1 MGIHPACPLHRTW
14 MSLDCSGNNLS
25 KASTVL
31 GAFSVSRRSSKEN
44 DPTRMISTTQ
54 LYVDQ
59 LVLLCLSVT
68 FWRCCGTRYGDAMST
83 LVVQAHPLDDSY
95 NAALLAS
102 VRAGLDAAGS
112 SHVLFR
118 LGEGERP
125 TADDLTGVERLVL
138 VYPTWNSGQP
148 AMLLDWLQ
156 QMLGAAGF
164 QSVVHVQVVT
174 THGSSKFVNM
184 MQGAWGRRFLG
195 ERIIA
200 ACAPGAGFDWHA
212 LYKIDRRSFDE
223 TTAFLEETKRHF
235 SAVPLPAR

>member
-1 MGIHPACPLHRTW
+1 M
-14 MSLDCSGNNLS
+14 
-25 KASTVL
+25 
-31 GAFSVSRRSSKEN
+31 
-44 DPTRMISTTQ
+44 
-54 LYVDQ
+54 
-59 LVLLCLSVT
+59 
-68 FWRCCGTRYGDAMST
+68 
-83 LVVQAHPLDDSY
+83 VVQAHPLNDSY

-102 VRAGLDAAGS
+102 VCSGLD
-112 SHVLFR
+112 SHGDAYVLFR

-156 QMLGAAGF
+156 QMLGADGLR
-164 QSVVHVQVVT
+164 SIVHVQVAT

-184 MQGAWGRRFLG
+184 MQGAWGRRFLA

-200 ACAPGAGFDWHA
+200 SCAPGARFDWHA

-235 SAVPLPAR
+235 SAAQLPAR